1 MNKRFTEKFT
11 IMKFWLVE
19 KNHTTI
25 TWLENNNNLMTHFLG
40 KTPNALN
47 TSSRFSENVTLCS
60 LAYEQESP
68 ILEPD
73 LVRPPRWNVR
83 CWVVLNANQA
93 PLTIS
98 RSCISSMLSV
108 LLLLKPRQSSAAT
121 KWRYFL
127 HFLVWISKHFSR
139 LVISSRP
146 IWFVVWFLAF
156 RFSQNWKEIIRIRG
170 KQIDHKPFNPLCQT
184 IARRH
189 VPVVR
194 RLSQ

>member
-83 CWVVLNANQA
+83 CWVVLNANQP

-98 RSCISSMLSV
+98 CISIDVVSSTTSQTSSVLSYNEMAILFAFPRLNFQTLFKVSNQFSPNLVRCLVSSLSV
-108 LLLLKPRQSSAAT
+108 FTELEG
-121 KWRYFL
+121 
-127 HFLVWISKHFSR
+127 
-139 LVISSRP
+139 
-146 IWFVVWFLAF
+146 
-156 RFSQNWKEIIRIRG
+156 N
-170 KQIDHKPFNPLCQT
+170 NPN
-184 IARRH
+184 
-189 VPVVR
+189 
-194 RLSQ
+194 